1 MRKRN
6 LLLIPIF
13 LILLVMGLFV
23 HGIYMN
29 EVDWRNDG
37 QRYQCLYSV
46 KVTGLSGR
54 EVQGMTVIMVPI
66 PASKEG
72 RFFTPPAQKD
82 PYFTQKLI
90 HKTFNWS
97 EQYHK
102 GPYFRNMTEI
112 FDNKEIDSGNW
123 ITFIAETE
131 KGHML
136 GFKTN
141 KTRLKDIDYITS
153 FVADNFDVFD
163 PINNGS
169 PMIFPVENVSNV
181 SSVPYGKYTKYAS
194 YPTYDTYVYL
204 SDNLKEE
211 ENILFFVYLNANN
224 DPTEWPREYFGW
236 YNNLL
241 AAKVNDTGYVKVKA
255 ILGQKLGENDS
266 LDVLGSQYA
275 FDYYE
280 NKTSHVINE
289 TTTTQM
295 HEIALGT

>member
-6 LLLIPIF
+6 LLLISMF
-13 LILLVMGLFV
+13 FVLLIVGLFV

-29 EVDWRNDG
+29 EADWRNDG
-37 QRYQCLYSV
+37 QKYQCLYSV
-46 KVTGLSGR
+46 KVMGLSGR

-72 RFFTPPAQKD
+72 KFFTPPTQKD

-90 HKTFNWS
+90 HETFNWS
-97 EQYHK
+97 EQYRK

-141 KTRLKDIDYITS
+141 KTRLKDIDFGGS
-153 FVADNFDVFD
+153 FIADYFDIFD

-169 PMIFPVENVSNV
+169 PMLFPVENVSNI

-204 SDNLKEE
+204 SDNLKEG
-211 ENILFFVYLNANN
+211 ENISFNIRLNANN
-224 DPTEWPREYFGW
+224 DPTKWPREYVGL
-236 YNNLL
+236 YKNLL
-241 AAKVNDTGYVKVKA
+241 LARVNDTGYVKVRA
-255 ILGQKLGENDS
+255 ILGQQLPLQQITIPG
-266 LDVLGSQYA
+266 
-275 FDYYE
+275 
-280 NKTSHVINE
+280 
-289 TTTTQM
+289 
-295 HEIALGT
+295 